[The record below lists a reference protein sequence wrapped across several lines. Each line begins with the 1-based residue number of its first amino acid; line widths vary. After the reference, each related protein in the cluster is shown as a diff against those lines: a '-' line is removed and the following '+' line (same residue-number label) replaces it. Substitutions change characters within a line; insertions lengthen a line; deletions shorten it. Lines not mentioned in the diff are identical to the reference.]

1 MRDSVGEAGF
11 GSPTAPAGAGCKVG
25 PGSRGS
31 QKKRSPLANLLPLL
45 IVVLQ
50 PLLAAEPQSRIET
63 QFF

>member
-1 MRDSVGEAGF
+1 MRTPEGLQDLPAPLPGRVGHVGRV
-11 GSPTAPAGAGCKVG
+11 PGA
-25 PGSRGS
+25 R
-31 QKKRSPLANLLPLL
+31 KKRSPLAKFLPLL